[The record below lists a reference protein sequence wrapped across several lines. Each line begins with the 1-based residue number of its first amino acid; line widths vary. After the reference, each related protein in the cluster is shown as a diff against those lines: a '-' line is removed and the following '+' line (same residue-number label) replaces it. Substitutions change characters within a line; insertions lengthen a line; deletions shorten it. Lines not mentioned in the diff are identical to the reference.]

1 MNILVF
7 LTGIAISAV
16 AAYYSIIG
24 LTTIFAGAFWPVVIM
39 GSVLEVGKLVAV
51 SWLYNNWRNVPLL
64 IKSYLMAAILV
75 LMLITSMGIFGF
87 LSKAHIEQNLAM
99 NTGVIEQIEVINN
112 DIKSIEGSIADLDK
126 QVAQID
132 AAIEKMTEKNRAE
145 NSLKAAEQQRKTR
158 GDLIKRKNDEIKK
171 LSELKTQKIK
181 YESEF
186 KKVEAEIGPI
196 KYVAELFYGGSER
209 DIVDKAIRSVII
221 LLIFVFDPLA
231 ILLLLAFNISNKRDD
246 VPEFLDL
253 SEVKDVEREPAR
265 KNRKTMG
272 SMGSNRKRKRLQD
285 KEVGDSTLPI
295 N

>member
-24 LTTIFAGAFWPVVIM
+24 LTTIFAGAFWAVVIM

-51 SWLYNNWRNVPLL
+51 SWLYNNWRHVPFL
-64 IKSYLMAAILV
+64 IKSYLMVAILI

-99 NTGVIEQIEVINN
+99 NTGVTEQIEIINN
-112 DIKSIEGSIADLDK
+112 DIKSVEGSIADLNK

-158 GDLIKRKNDEIKK
+158 GDLIKRKNDEVKK

-196 KYVAELFYGGSER
+196 KYVAELFYGGSDR

-253 SEVKDVEREPAR
+253 SEVKDVERDEPR
-265 KNRKTMG
+265 KSRKTVG